1 MYDRLTLSYT
11 YNLTNILIY
20 VETAIPTL
28 CYSSSYPKDTLANY
42 VT

>member
-11 YNLTNILIY
+11 YNFNKHFNIGRD
-20 VETAIPTL
+20 AIPTW

-42 VT
+42 IS